1 MTIVCS
7 SCPGVMLLLLNESL
21 EAGDVSEAW
30 LVWSRAAESALVDA
44 YSFSGGPDPCH
55 GLVLGRGVARFRHV
69 RLGGCKVRKVRRN
82 AVDVHDAAD
91 VYRDASIA
99 PLLDMRR
106 RIRAVMDVLGAMI
119 RDGVS
124 LARSVELTCQWGRIL
139 AIGPLH
145 PVTFGDFDMIQG
157 VGIGEFHRIV
167 SDLHRR
173 LSDFL
178 HAVVVHRRDEAVRGW
193 RNWIREDPLIHPEK
207 WLRPDLVPPAP
218 FLQCDAHLTP
228 GGSGV
233 LADPAR
239 IDQEF
244 RKAWLPYFCRSGQR
258 DTSLEEFSFEVDG
271 WLLLLPL
278 VDLPRLTGQM
288 LYDVVHRKS
297 ATAGSLDGWG
307 WKELKVLLV
316 SWFDELARILTL
328 VEDTGVWPDG
338 LLDAYIAMIPK
349 TDGDATP
356 LGQRPLS
363 VLPVVY
369 RIWASTRMVQLESW
383 FKSWVPDSVFSAG
396 GGRGSV
402 EAWYTSAF
410 DIEEVLSGAVDSHVH
425 LFVADVIKSFDT
437 VDRGVLDSVLSS
449 LGLPGWFRHAYFEYH
464 AHVRLRFK
472 LAAGLGEPW
481 TRDGGIPQGC
491 PLSMMFIVALYLPWC
506 RYLSAQ
512 VGVEPQLYAD
522 NLKCI
527 SRDPE
532 LLLSAARFTTGYVR
546 LVGQEPAPSKCVCP
560 FEHFQG
566 CS

>member
-1 MTIVCS
+1 MED
-7 SCPGVMLLLLNESL
+7 GN
-21 EAGDVSEAW
+21 VSEAW

-44 YSFSGGPDPCH
+44 YCFAGGPAPCH
-55 GLVLGRGVARFRHV
+55 GLVRGRGVARFRRV
-69 RLGGCKVRKVRRN
+69 RLGGYKVRKVRCS

-91 VYRDASIA
+91 VFLYRNASIA

-106 RIRAVMDVLGAMI
+106 RFRAVMDVLGAMI
-119 RDGVS
+119 RYGVS
-124 LARSVELTCQWGRIL
+124 LARSVELTCQRGRVL

-145 PVTFGDFDMIQG
+145 PVTFGHFDMFQG

-167 SDLHRR
+167 SDVHRR
-173 LSDFL
+173 LSDFI
-178 HAVVVHRRDEAVRGW
+178 HAVVVHRRDEAVKGW
-193 RNWIREDPLIHPEK
+193 RNWIREDPLVHPYK

-218 FLQCDAHLTP
+218 FLQCDAHLSR
-228 GGSGV
+228 GGSVV

-239 IDQEF
+239 IDEEF

-258 DTSLEEFSFEVDG
+258 DTSLEEFSFEVEG
-271 WLLLLPL
+271 WLPLLLV

-307 WKELKVLLV
+307 WRELKVLPV
-316 SWFDELARILTL
+316 PWYDELARILTS
-328 VEDTGVWPDG
+328 VEDVGVWPDG

-349 TDGDATP
+349 TDGDAAP

-363 VLPVVY
+363 VLPAVY

-402 EAWYTSAF
+402 EAWYTSAL
-410 DIEEVLSGAVDSHVH
+410 DTEEVVSGAVDSHVH
-425 LFVADVIKSFDT
+425 LFVADVIKCFDT

-464 AHVRLRFK
+464 AHVR
-472 LAAGLGEPW
+472 
-481 TRDGGIPQGC
+481 
-491 PLSMMFIVALYLPWC
+491 VA
-506 RYLSAQ
+506 
-512 VGVEPQLYAD
+512 
-522 NLKCI
+522 
-527 SRDPE
+527 
-532 LLLSAARFTTGYVR
+532 F
-546 LVGQEPAPSKCVCP
+546 
-560 FEHFQG
+560 
-566 CS
+566 